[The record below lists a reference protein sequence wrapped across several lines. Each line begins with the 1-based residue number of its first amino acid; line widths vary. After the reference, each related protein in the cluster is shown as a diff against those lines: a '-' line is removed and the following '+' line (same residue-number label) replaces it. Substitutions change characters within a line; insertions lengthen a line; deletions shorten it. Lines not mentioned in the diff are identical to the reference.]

1 MTPMRVVVLGIGNM
15 LLSDEGVGVHAVEAL
30 QKTFMLADDVEVV
43 DGGTTGMELLPMLHG
58 TDHLIVVDAV
68 RVGKPPATVIRLV
81 DDEVPA
87 FFKTKLSPHQVG
99 LSDVLAA
106 LRFGGG
112 GPGHVVLIGVQ
123 PVSLDLSM
131 ELSPA
136 VAACLPEVLDLVV
149 EELRAIGRPA
159 TRRGVVSAA

>member
-1 MTPMRVVVLGIGNM
+1 MRVVVLGIGNM

-30 QKTFMLADDVEVV
+30 QKAFVLPDDVEVV
-43 DGGTTGMELLPMLHG
+43 DGGTTGMELLPTLHG

-68 RVGKPPATVIRLV
+68 RVGKPPATVVRLV

-112 GPGHVVLIGVQ
+112 GPEHVVLIGVQ

-136 VAACLPEVLDLVV
+136 VAACMDEVLDLVTA
-149 EELRAIGRPA
+149 ELGAIGRPA
-159 TRRGVVSAA
+159 TRIVGSAA